1 MAKYNRSLATA
12 LSLLIFFGILSL
24 NLSAAQAIDPIKI
37 ILPAVSD
44 KSGYNSPEII
54 SALFN
59 KLRSQFRFPKYDILA
74 GPALTLPVERRALE
88 RMVLEKSADGIA
100 NLEITRLRSY
110 TRNSFLDDEIIEE
123 TNLALTLTYY
133 DKRSGQ
139 YGRLTAERSVTE
151 LAGVFSGPVPHS
163 LSALEELLNRLD
175 KVFPRQFP
183 GPRY

>member
-1 MAKYNRSLATA
+1 MAKINRSFATA
-12 LSLLIFFGILSL
+12 LSLLIFFGILTL

-37 ILPAVSD
+37 VLPAVSD
-44 KSGYNSPEII
+44 KSGFNSFEIN
-54 SALFN
+54 SVLFN
-59 KLRSQFRFPKYDILA
+59 KLRSQFRFPKYDILSV
-74 GPALTLPVERRALE
+74 PALTQPSERPALE
-88 RMVLEKSADGIA
+88 RIVQENSAEGIV

-110 TRNSFLDDEIIEE
+110 TRNSFLDDEIIDE
-123 TNLALTLTYY
+123 TNLTLTLTYY
-133 DKRSGQ
+133 DKKSGQ
-139 YGRLTAERSVTE
+139 YGRMTADRSVTE